1 MDGRLVDLRPGSR
14 CASMRT
20 LPSSANA
27 MLRTGP
33 PHGVAKIFG
42 DANLVFSGFR
52 LDADYATQEEARR
65 AAASLCIV
73 VEVLDDPVDDPRGRG
88 RSLRYAGCEGLFE
101 HRPGRR
107 RPTGGGRR
115 GASLY
120 ARRGWRWR
128 EQGPAPSARRLSTR
142 FFAALAV
149 LLGHFDPFLGLPT
162 WLSRWIAG
170 GYGVS
175 FFFGALGIHP
185 LLPLRGRFRAGRGAE
200 RLPPLFRGEDRAR
213 LSLLRDGARPH
224 HGVVLPHERGAPGHH
239 RAAAERGVLLR
250 PANLFPALQTFAS
263 TYANRRSPHGSG
275 WSISTEFGFYL
286 ACPLILALIARH
298 FRTRGGLAALLGLT
312 VAFGVAAQAL
322 ALVLVFRYG
331 WSREFW
337 LDLVAS
343 RNIFWR
349 LPEFLTGVVAA
360 RLLYGGHLG
369 WLGNV
374 SARNVLLV
382 AGLVLV
388 SALNVAPGP
397 RTAPRSWSCDSS
409 GWTWPT
415 CSLFAAIVLALAA
428 GPTWA
433 SPLLKLAFPV
443 FLGDISYAV
452 YIYHWTPWTVVAH
465 AKAAGWP
472 VPSGLVAGVIVLTI
486 LFSAAS
492 YLWYEKPLRLYLRR
506 KFAGRRHRWPRNG
519 GPPRADTA
527 VTKGELAMI
536 RWYRAALAVLMSVG
550 AIAAYGQACVT
561 TLSPGADLTAAVAGA
576 TAGDMICLNV
586 GTYFPPSS
594 GFPNN
599 QTFAIGNAVI
609 VRGLGTDPSQVVL
622 QAGGGGDYAVY
633 FTNYLNNGKVASGAT
648 LTNLK
653 IQGSNGDQGADNAST
668 VCRPGG

>member
-1 MDGRLVDLRPGSR
+1 MVP
-14 CASMRT
+14 APT
-20 LPSSANA
+20 
-27 MLRTGP
+27 
-33 PHGVAKIFG
+33 
-42 DANLVFSGFR
+42 
-52 LDADYATQEEARR
+52 R
-65 AAASLCIV
+65 AAA
-73 VEVLDDPVDDPRGRG
+73 
-88 RSLRYAGCEGLFE
+88 
-101 HRPGRR
+101 
-107 RPTGGGRR
+107 
-115 GASLY
+115 GACASKGQLL
-120 ARRGWRWR
+120 
-128 EQGPAPSARRLSTR
+128 ELTSTR

-175 FFFGALGIHP
+175 FFFVLSGFILCYRYWDDFAPGVGPSGYRRYFVARIARVYPSYAMALVLITVLYFLMNAVHP
-185 LLPLRGRFRAGRGAE
+185 GTIG
-200 RLPPLFRGEDRAR
+200 LPPNAVSSWL
-213 LSLLRDGARPH
+213 
-224 HGVVLPHERGAPGHH
+224 
-239 RAAAERGVLLR
+239 
-250 PANLFPALQTFAS
+250 ANLFALQTFAP
-263 TYANRRSPHGSG
+263 TYATQQWWNGPG

-388 SALNVAPGP
+388 SALNVAP
-397 RTAPRSWSCDSS
+397 
-409 GWTWPT
+409 WPT
-415 CSLFAAIVLALAA
+415 DGTAILVMRQFRLDVAYMLPFAAIVLALAA

-433 SPLLKLAFPV
+433 SPLLKRAFPV

-472 VPSGLVAGVIVLTI
+472 VA
-486 LFSAAS
+486 
-492 YLWYEKPLRLYLRR
+492 LRTG
-506 KFAGRRHRWPRNG
+506 GRG
-519 GPPRADTA
+519 DRADYS
-527 VTKGELAMI
+527 VLRGEL
-536 RWYRAALAVLMSVG
+536 L
-550 AIAAYGQACVT
+550 
-561 TLSPGADLTAAVAGA
+561 
-576 TAGDMICLNV
+576 
-586 GTYFPPSS
+586 
-594 GFPNN
+594 
-599 QTFAIGNAVI
+599 
-609 VRGLGTDPSQVVL
+609 VV
-622 QAGGGGDYAVY
+622 
-633 FTNYLNNGKVASGAT
+633 
-648 LTNLK
+648 
-653 IQGSNGDQGADNAST
+653 
-668 VCRPGG
+668 